1 MWRRSK
7 EGEMKLNKMMEH
19 EEKEEAKEEEGNT
32 GGIIAKIIE

>member
-19 EEKEEAKEEEGNT
+19 EEKEEAKETLEE
-32 GGIIAKIIE
+32 